1 MIRRR
6 ASRTIHVGSVTV
18 GGAARVIVQSMTRTD
33 TRDVRATIAQIER
46 LADSGCEIVRLAV
59 PDNEAAAALGEIK
72 RRVPIPLIADIH
84 FDYRLALAAMRE
96 NIDQVR
102 FNPGNIRQPQDIAA
116 IVHLAKER
124 SIPLRIGINAG
135 SLPRGR
141 ERGSPV
147 DGQDARPTRLWTL
160 DSKGGSEGL
169 QLTGKMPV
177 LSDSGLST
185 GNGGLQTP
193 DSRLSTELRP
203 LASRMVETAL
213 EQIRFIE
220 NLDFDLIEVSLK
232 ASSVLATIEANKA
245 VAEMM
250 PYPIHLGI
258 TEAGLPKSGA
268 IRSAVGLG
276 VLLHLGIGDSLRISL
291 TTPDPCE
298 EVFVAYQILKSLDL
312 RQRGPTLVSCPTCGR
327 CEVEGFYELAGV
339 VEERLSLIQKSITV
353 AVMGCVVNGPG
364 EARDADVG
372 LACSKGRGV
381 IFKKGK
387 KIRTVEEAD
396 FLNALMAE
404 VEDFV
409 VKSWTI

>member
-18 GGAARVIVQSMTRTD
+18 GGAARIIVQSMTRTD
-33 TRDVRATIAQIER
+33 TRDARATIAQIER
-46 LADSGCEIVRLAV
+46 LADSGCEIVRLAL
-59 PDNEAAAALGEIK
+59 PDKEAAATLGEI
-72 RRVPIPLIADIH
+72 RRRTRVPLIADIH
-84 FDYRLALAAMRE
+84 FDHRLALAAMER

-102 FNPGNIRQPQDIAA
+102 FNPGNIREPADIAA

-135 SLPRGR
+135 SLPRH
-141 ERGSPV
+141 
-147 DGQDARPTRLWTL
+147 
-160 DSKGGSEGL
+160 
-169 QLTGKMPV
+169 
-177 LSDSGLST
+177 
-185 GNGGLQTP
+185 
-193 DSRLSTELRP
+193 STEKE
-203 LASRMVETAL
+203 LAARMVETAL

-245 VAEMM
+245 IAEMM

-258 TEAGLPKSGA
+258 TEAGLPKWGA

-276 VLLHLGIGDSLRISL
+276 VLLHLGIGDSLRVSL

-298 EVFVAYQILKSLDL
+298 EVFTAYEILKSLEL
-312 RQRGPTLVSCPTCGR
+312 RQRGPKLVSCPTCGR
-327 CEVEGFYELAGV
+327 CEVEGFYDLARA
-339 VEERLSLIQKSITV
+339 VEERLLRLEEPIAV

-381 IFKKGK
+381 IFKRGEKV
-387 KIRTVEEAD
+387 RTVEEAD
-396 FLNALMAE
+396 FLNALLSE
-404 VEDFV
+404 VEDFR
-409 VKSWTI
+409 SGASACARE

>member
-6 ASRTIHVGSVTV
+6 ASWPIRVGSVTV

-102 FNPGNIRQPQDIAA
+102 FNPGNIRQPADIAA
-116 IVHLAKER
+116 IVHLAKEQ

-141 ERGSPV
+141 EGGGKQGSGSRGQ
-147 DGQDARPTRLWTL
+147 GA
-160 DSKGGSEGL
+160 GG
-169 QLTGKMPV
+169 
-177 LSDSGLST
+177 
-185 GNGGLQTP
+185 GGLPTANCQLP
-193 DSRLSTELRP
+193 TELSP
-203 LASRMVETAL
+203 LASRMVETTL

>member
-1 MIRRR
+1 
-6 ASRTIHVGSVTV
+6 
-18 GGAARVIVQSMTRTD
+18 
-33 TRDVRATIAQIER
+33 
-46 LADSGCEIVRLAV
+46 
-59 PDNEAAAALGEIK
+59 
-72 RRVPIPLIADIH
+72 
-84 FDYRLALAAMRE
+84 
-96 NIDQVR
+96 
-102 FNPGNIRQPQDIAA
+102 
-116 IVHLAKER
+116 
-124 SIPLRIGINAG
+124 
-135 SLPRGR
+135 
-141 ERGSPV
+141 
-147 DGQDARPTRLWTL
+147 
-160 DSKGGSEGL
+160 
-169 QLTGKMPV
+169 
-177 LSDSGLST
+177 
-185 GNGGLQTP
+185 
-193 DSRLSTELRP
+193 
-203 LASRMVETAL
+203 MVETAL